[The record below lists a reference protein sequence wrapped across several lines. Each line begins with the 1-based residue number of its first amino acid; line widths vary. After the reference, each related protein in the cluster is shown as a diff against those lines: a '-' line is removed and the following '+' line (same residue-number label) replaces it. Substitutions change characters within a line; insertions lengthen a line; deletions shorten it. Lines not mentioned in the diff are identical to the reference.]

1 MPMSTPQY
9 PHHNSHPDYSSLWV
23 CNSIS
28 QLFMRLVTF
37 MRVMRLTILVWV
49 FTLCRVH
56 WPCNCNTETRGT
68 HDTPCQVRVS
78 LRSGPAWELLDGKCY
93 HNAASSPTH
102 SHWRLQGR
110 AGWTHL
116 DLDVILFH
124 LLHQTLF
131 PPSLPSRQSDWSCP
145 MLGRW
150 LQGREPGL
158 RRTVNTAPRHGRG
171 PHSALRT

>member
-37 MRVMRLTILVWV
+37 MRVMRLTISVWV

-56 WPCNCNTETRGT
+56 WPCNCNTETQGT

-78 LRSGPAWELLDGKCY
+78 VRSGPAWELLHGKCY
-93 HNAASSPTH
+93 HNAASSPTPH
-102 SHWRLQGR
+102 SLTLAGQGGMNTPR
-110 AGWTHL
+110 YISLT
-116 DLDVILFH
+116 H

-145 MLGRW
+145 VSGRW
-150 LQGREPGL
+150 LRGREPGL
-158 RRTVNTAPRHGRG
+158 SGRSTLRRDTGEA
-171 PHSALRT
+171 RT